1 MKNLITIIALLFTL
15 TINAQ
20 DQYSKGMKKAFGL
33 WEENKTTEA
42 VALFERIAQAEKENW
57 IPSYYAA
64 NVLISSAFQTK
75 DKTAVN
81 GMLEKASKHIAT
93 AHKIS
98 PDNSEITTLEGL
110 LYTGYVA
117 MDPGTYGMK
126 YSGKIMALH
135 GKAVELD
142 KTNPRAI
149 ANLIGYEIGSAR
161 FFGTELSTFCDRL
174 QEVIPMFENQSQD
187 IPFSPS
193 YGISGLKG
201 SIKECGC

>member
-1 MKNLITIIALLFTL
+1 MKNIITFIAILITFSLS
-15 TINAQ
+15 AQ
-20 DQYSKGMKKAFGL
+20 DQYSNGMNKAFGL
-33 WEENKTTEA
+33 WQENKNTEA
-42 VALFERIAQAEKENW
+42 IATFERIAQVEKDNW
-57 IPSYYAA
+57 LPSYYAA
-64 NVLISSAFQTK
+64 NVLIVSSFQTK
-75 DKTAVN
+75 DKTTVN
-81 GMLEKASKHIAT
+81 EMLEKAKEHIAT

-98 PDNSEITTLEGL
+98 PENSEIITLEGL

-135 GKAVELD
+135 EKAVAID
-142 KTNPRAI
+142 KNNPRAM

-174 QEVIPMFENQSQD
+174 QKVIPMFENEKQD
-187 IPFSPS
+187 VPFAPS
-193 YGISGLKG
+193 YGMDRLKG